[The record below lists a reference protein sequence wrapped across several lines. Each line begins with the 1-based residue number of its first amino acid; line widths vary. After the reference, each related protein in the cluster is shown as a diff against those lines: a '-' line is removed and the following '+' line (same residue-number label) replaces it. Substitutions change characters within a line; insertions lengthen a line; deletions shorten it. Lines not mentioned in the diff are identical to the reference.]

1 MPALIHSIC
10 TTAAHPHGSVGMPA
24 WMAFMRRRFA
34 VWMAGFMACVFLPA
48 ALGAEEKPEDSRMVE
63 RHGLKVRVDGA
74 GAEVWKELRA
84 VVDLQLTLVDDKS
97 PSPPLAD
104 DLAFFVRKELL
115 KLGYPEAQVTWNI
128 EGDAAVLIVTAGAR
142 ETIGETTFTGTDAA
156 TPEEMREYLLSPTK
170 ERRGSLG
177 KDAPLVE
184 GEIADGAGLVQ
195 RLLQSR
201 GYLGA
206 EVGAPQFTR
215 VTGKPTDIALSIKE
229 GPRSLFGEVYINGDL
244 PRDAETV
251 RIDVLALKSTPY
263 SEVRVEEI
271 RAKVESRCQAA
282 GHFVAKVTAEAR
294 PGKAGGAVP
303 VILVVAQ
310 GPIYLVRKIE
320 AAEAFSRG
328 AQRIIEAGFRPAEDQ
343 VWSTSDLELM
353 QRRVMDTGVF
363 ATMDITPQSISEQQA
378 ELVLRISGTE
388 GMRKTL
394 GIYGGYETL
403 KGPIL
408 GLEWR
413 HVNFANT
420 GDTLRLRLGWEAG
433 GPEASVRWINPAI
446 FNSAYT
452 SDTELSALTTSA
464 YDYTHN
470 SLKLRSS
477 LSRQFSRHL
486 AASVYGAIS
495 VDSASGGGLTPEEL
509 GPKSYSM
516 TAIGGAVSFDYRDSP
531 LNARKGWFGSVELET
546 GMADVAYLKTAL
558 RLSYYHPITDSFR
571 FAANWQA
578 AAMAAPDG
586 VSSLPI
592 DMRLFN
598 GGGSTVRSFGE
609 RELGTKS
616 AGGTPLGG
624 TLMHAANLELSYE
637 VIDNLEIAVFA
648 DAGSLSRADDN
659 LWALPEDL
667 RYAVGL
673 GVRYALP
680 VGPLRVDYGYNP
692 DRRAGEPAGALH
704 ITFGFAF

>member
-1 MPALIHSIC
+1 MSRYSLIALLFLSPPLH
-10 TTAAHPHGSVGMPA
+10 AAEG
-24 WMAFMRRRFA
+24 
-34 VWMAGFMACVFLPA
+34 
-48 ALGAEEKPEDSRMVE
+48 EDANSRLIA

-74 GAEVWKELRA
+74 DDETWKELRA
-84 VVDLQLTLVDDKS
+84 VVDLQLTLVDDTA
-97 PSPPLAD
+97 PTPPLAD
-104 DLAFFVRKELL
+104 DLAFFVGKELL
-115 KLGYPEAQVTWNI
+115 KLGYPETRVTWSI
-128 EGDAAVLIVTAGAR
+128 EGDVAVLNVTEGGR
-142 ETIGETTFTGTDAA
+142 ETIGETTFTGTEAA

-177 KDAPLVE
+177 KGAPLVE
-184 GEIADGAGLVQ
+184 MEIADGAGLVQ

-206 EVGAPQFTR
+206 TAGAPR
-215 VTGKPTDIALSIKE
+215 YVRSPGKPTDIFLSINE
-229 GPRSLFGEVYINGDL
+229 GPRSLFGEIYINGEL
-244 PRDAETV
+244 PPEAEPV
-251 RIDVLALKSTPY
+251 RASVAALKGTPY

-271 RAKVESRCQAA
+271 RAKVESKCQAA
-282 GHFVAKVTAEAR
+282 GHFAAKVIAEAK

-303 VILVVAQ
+303 VILAVTK
-310 GPIYLVRKIE
+310 GPVHLVRRIE
-320 AAEAFSRG
+320 AAEAFSSG
-328 AQRIIEAGFRPAEDQ
+328 AQRIIEAGFRPAEGA

-363 ATMDITPQSISEQQA
+363 ATMDIEPQSLSEREA

-394 GIYGGYETL
+394 AIYGGYETL
-403 KGPIL
+403 KGPLL

-413 HVNFANT
+413 HVNFADT
-420 GDTLRLRLGWEAG
+420 GNTLRLRLGWEAG

-452 SDTELSALTTSA
+452 SDTELSALTSSA
-464 YDYTHN
+464 YDYTHR
-470 SLKLRSS
+470 SLKLRSA
-477 LSRQFSRHL
+477 LSRQYSRHL

-495 VDSASGGGLTPEEL
+495 ADTASGGGLTPEEL

-516 TAIGGAVSFDYRDSP
+516 TALGGTVSFDYRDSP
-531 LNARKGWFGSVELET
+531 INPRKGWFASAELET
-546 GMADVAYLKTAL
+546 GIADVAYLKTAL
-558 RLSYYHPITDSFR
+558 RLSYYRPITESFR

-578 AAMAAPDG
+578 AAIAAPDG

-598 GGGSTVRSFGE
+598 GGSSTVRSFGE
-609 RELGTKS
+609 RELGAQST
-616 AGGTPLGG
+616 GGTPLGG

-637 VIDNLEIAVFA
+637 VIENLELAVFA
-648 DAGSLSRADDN
+648 DAGSLSREDDN
-659 LWALPEDL
+659 LWAIPEDL
-667 RYAVGL
+667 RYAIGL

-692 DRRAGEPAGALH
+692 DRRDGEPSGALH